1 MRAGGGEINFVVNLE
16 RFARP
21 VVCHFVFQANPVVP
35 GTTDM
40 SFAFHVEVVVRAGE
54 SDYAA
59 TAGAQPNQAVTA
71 QRVNVDPKCTFTFD
85 RRPPPLRPLPYPPM
99 VSASSDFPK
108 SIGLSRSLALNPVN
122 VSELTCPHKF
132 GQSGSYFATNF
143 FDANFWRSIIQA
155 PLVSIQ
161 GAASCNQRKIA

>member
-1 MRAGGGEINFVVNLE
+1 MCAQIETPGAHAATPISGAKNFCIPNPSANSLNSPTEMWAGGREINFVVNLE

-21 VVCHFVFQANPVVP
+21 VVRHFVFQANPAVP

-40 SFAFHVEVVVRAGE
+40 SFAFNVEVVVRAGE

-85 RRPPPLRPLPYPPM
+85 CRPPTP
-99 VSASSDFPK
+99 SS
-108 SIGLSRSLALNPVN
+108 
-122 VSELTCPHKF
+122 
-132 GQSGSYFATNF
+132 
-143 FDANFWRSIIQA
+143 
-155 PLVSIQ
+155 
-161 GAASCNQRKIA
+161 